1 MRIYRVERD
10 GETFYIP
17 PSKLADYHA
26 EGYSLYAEGSL
37 DSASGS
43 GESGGL
49 SAQSRRSRSAQSSEE
64 GEFEIEASSLQEIMA
79 AGIADLVHT
88 S

>member
-1 MRIYRVERD
+1 MRIYRAEKD

-17 PSKLADYHA
+17 PGKLAEYHDA
-26 EGYSLYAEGSL
+26 GYSLYAEGQL
-37 DSASGS
+37 DQAGS
-43 GESGGL
+43 GMT
-49 SAQSRRSRSAQSSEE
+49 AQSSGD
-64 GEFEIEASSLQEIMA
+64 GEFEIETSSLQEIMA

>member
-10 GETFYIP
+10 GKTFYIP

-49 SAQSRRSRSAQSSEE
+49 SAQSSEE